1 MTLAAAPAA
10 ATARR
15 LARGMAVVAI
25 GGLLL
30 LALGTAFD
38 VTARY
43 VFAMPIRGFVDVSA
57 LAGAVL
63 LAACMPHV
71 VASRGNIAVDF
82 LGHRLGPAAAR
93 ALDRFAALVTT
104 AFFALMAWQY
114 VRHALELRAT
124 GETMPVLRWPVWP
137 WWAAVAVCIAVTA
150 AVGLATIAAS
160 PRDEEAEA

>member
-1 MTLAAAPAA
+1 MSPASSSPA

-15 LARGMAVVAI
+15 LARGMAVAAI

-30 LALGTAFD
+30 LALGTALD
-38 VTARY
+38 VTLRY
-43 VFAMPIRGFVDVSA
+43 AFASPIRGFVDITS

-82 LGHRLGPAAAR
+82 LGERLGPGAAR
-93 ALDRFAALVTT
+93 WLDRFAALVTT

-114 VRHALELRAT
+114 IRYALELRQA
-124 GETMPVLRWPVWP
+124 GDAMPVLRWPVWP
-137 WWAAVAVCIAVTA
+137 WWTAVAACVAVAAVVGAMTIAVKADEGTA
-150 AVGLATIAAS
+150 
-160 PRDEEAEA
+160 

>member
-1 MTLAAAPAA
+1 MTLAAGPVA

-30 LALGTAFD
+30 LALGTALD
-38 VTARY
+38 VMLRY
-43 VFAMPIRGFVDVSA
+43 AFATPIRGFVDVSA

-71 VASRGNIAVDF
+71 VASRGNIAVEF
-82 LGHRLGPAAAR
+82 LGQRLGPAAAR
-93 ALDRFAALVTT
+93 WLDRFAGLVTT

-114 VRHALELRAT
+114 VRYALELRST
-124 GETMPVLRWPVWP
+124 GDTMPVLRWPVWP
-137 WWAAVAVCIAVTA
+137 WWAAVAACIAVTA

-160 PRDEEAEA
+160 PRGEEAAA